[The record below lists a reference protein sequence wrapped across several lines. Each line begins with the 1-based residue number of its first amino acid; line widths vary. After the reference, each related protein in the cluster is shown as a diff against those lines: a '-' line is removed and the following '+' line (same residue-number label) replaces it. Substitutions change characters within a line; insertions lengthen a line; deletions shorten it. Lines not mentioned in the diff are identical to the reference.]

1 LGFHPVAVFL
11 TRHTTGKDNNI
22 HKEKQY
28 RSQNTQN
35 INQKVENNKPKIK
48 RIIKTYINSSI
59 TKDE

>member
-1 LGFHPVAVFL
+1 VAVVL
-11 TRHTTGKDNNI
+11 TLHTTGKNNNI

-28 RSQNTQN
+28 RSQNTQDRK
-35 INQKVENNKPKIK
+35 QKIQNNKPKIK